1 MSTTNTAD
9 HHPNDK
15 PQSSILHKQIDSY
28 LFETALILDAALR
41 DFEHDRDQQN
51 LQEQANN
58 HNNDT
63 NATDNQSDEPP
74 DTDPSLF
81 HEQIDSYLAKTALIL
96 DAALH
101 DFRHAADQQPLYEH
115 TNGHNT
121 DVTAPPHQQNK
132 STIASPH
139 APPSV
144 T

>member
-1 MSTTNTAD
+1 MTPRHRRRTLGSAHRRSLRRQGQWNRSALATPPRFAPRQRKHSIKWLLKQTQFFLPDISTTNTAD

-58 HNNDT
+58 HNNDA

-74 DTDPSLF
+74 DTDPSL
-81 HEQIDSYLAKTALIL
+81 
-96 DAALH
+96 LH
-101 DFRHAADQQPLYEH
+101 
-115 TNGHNT
+115 
-121 DVTAPPHQQNK
+121 
-132 STIASPH
+132 
-139 APPSV
+139 
-144 T
+144 